1 MADEG
6 QNNFLVWDENNANI
20 LPQEEYVID
29 TDRINGFK
37 AGLARSIA
45 FNKVLKQASTMAS
58 AMGELIKR
66 RELIADDSDVQAL
79 ADALENTLV
88 TDGANKSLSN
98 LDEVGEARF
107 EGKADTS
114 LDNLDEFGKA
124 KFINYPYFCVS
135 SGNINPTTGKAD
147 LLDTSPYI
155 ELFNAGTY
163 PFTVP
168 EDADY
173 DIELCGGGGGGSYVD
188 GGRDQYGDTAR
199 AWHHVWAGGSGAYW
213 KGTIHLT
220 AGNYNLVVG
229 GGGLYNNYFN
239 SGGTGGST
247 YIEDS
252 AGEKL
257 VIAGG
262 AIGGLPEGGSWY
274 LTRTKGVV
282 TVNAVSQIVT
292 TDISKDGIDGINRG
306 VAHDVLPSD
315 YYTGTP
321 SVVDDKV
328 TGYGAGGAYGQN
340 GIGGFIKVKSE
351 ASNNLNFKVGGNYPD
366 LIGYT
371 ASGEKVLSS
380 GVQSIRVTQTAWRPL
395 IGTPSDSVV
404 GDYTISGVG
413 GEYSDANNVA
423 YYWRAFT
430 PQPTATRS
438 DWTNYLGGNNV
449 TPAGV
454 IVTNTN
460 GLFATGT
467 YRFNIGTGYWNGS
480 VQNGRCFAV
489 LGIREDGTQVELV
502 RTDDITNANPTNV
515 LTVPVNVVEQFKSFY
530 IRRDQNWAGTYC
542 NLGNCQIYIRDDVN
556 GRTYFEEENRYIA
569 INNNQGQ
576 LIRDYLTTSV
586 NPATQTET
594 FTMPVMAHG
603 LEFITNTQDY
613 YMAWS
618 FPQQIYTLAT
628 DGVPYYAFNNNTGTS
643 QNWYIIDRDPTPENP
658 FYLYFKFAKPTK
670 VSKVNIWN
678 ANIEPRNFKEGEI
691 QFSNDQVTW
700 DTLYTFTDF
709 PNVTGSAG
717 SFDIETD
724 NFYTYFRLKMTS
736 NYGATAPSIETGVAI
751 GEISFEGESLR
762 NTLSTPYVWQN
773 DGVRPSIT
781 QITTD
786 GKTWQPYNGIIVGW
800 THLKD
805 GAMNAYQTWEY
816 GRNGVTNAYRYESDW
831 FDAKNDTTFTLQHNF
846 NISPT
851 KQHIIVLAQLK
862 TKVGNLEAGTIGVF
876 GTDIINPASVN
887 GYSVQATATTTQLML
902 PNGGNLTWCTPTTAL
917 AYDDVSLKVIVLG
930 GNP

>member
-114 LDNLDEFGKA
+114 LDNLDELGKA

-135 SGNINPTTGKAD
+135 SGNIDSTTGKAD

-173 DIELCGGGGGGSYVD
+173 DIELCGGGGGGSNVD
-188 GGRDQYGDTAR
+188 GGKDQYGDTAW
-199 AWHHVWAGGSGAYW
+199 AWHYVWCGGSGAYF
-213 KGTIHLT
+213 KGQVRLT
-220 AGNYNLVVG
+220 AGQYNLVVG
-229 GGGLYNNYFN
+229 GGGIYNQYFDT
-239 SGGTGGST
+239 GGTGGDT
-247 YIEDS
+247 YIEN
-252 AGEKL
+252 AQGVKM

-262 AIGGLPEGGSWY
+262 ATGGRPQGGSWSIG
-274 LTRTKGVV
+274 RGKGIL
-282 TVNAVSQIVT
+282 NIPDASIVIT
-292 TDISKDGIDGINRG
+292 TDIAKDGLDGINRG
-306 VAHDVLPSD
+306 AQKDSFPPN
-315 YYTGTP
+315 YYIGTP
-321 SVVDDKV
+321 SVVDNKT
-328 TGYGAGGAYGQN
+328 TGYGAGGAVGQN
-340 GIGGFIKVKSE
+340 GVGGFIKIKSE
-351 ASNNLNFKVGGNYPD
+351 ASNNLNFKVGGDYPN

-371 ASGEKVLSS
+371 ASGERVTSN
-380 GVQSIRVTQTAWRPL
+380 GVQSIRVTQTVWRPL
-395 IGTPSDSVV
+395 IGTPTAYVV
-404 GDYTISGVG
+404 GNYTISGVG

-423 YYWRAFT
+423 NYWKAFV
-430 PQPTATRS
+430 PQTNRL
-438 DWTNYLGGNNV
+438 DWANCLCGNNV
-449 TPAGV
+449 YPAGV

-460 GLFATGT
+460 GLFDIGT
-467 YRFNIGTGYWNGS
+467 YRFNIGTGYWGSS
-480 VQNGRCFAV
+480 VQNGRCFAII
-489 LGIREDGTQVELV
+489 GIREDGTQVEV
-502 RTDDITNANPTNV
+502 GRDDETINSNPSNFRTPSIYIK
-515 LTVPVNVVEQFKSFY
+515 EQFKSFY

-542 NLGNCQIYIRDDVN
+542 NLGNCQIYIQDDVN
-556 GRTYFEEENRYIA
+556 GSVYFEEENKYVA
-569 INNNQGQ
+569 INNNQGE
-576 LIRDYLTTSV
+576 LIKGYSVRSTDVLTLT
-586 NPATQTET
+586 NT
-594 FTMPVMAHG
+594 FTMPVMTA
-603 LEFITNTQDY
+603 NSQWQDATQTGY
-613 YMAWS
+613 FMCWS
-618 FPQQIYTLAT
+618 FPQQIYAT
-628 DGVPYYAFNNNTGTS
+628 GVDGNPSFAFNNNTATS
-643 QNWYIIDRDPTPENP
+643 NNWYIITSDPTPENP
-658 FYLYFKFAKPTK
+658 FYLYFKFAKPTR
-670 VSKVNIWN
+670 VTSVEINN
-678 ANIEPRNFKEGEI
+678 TVTNPRNWKDGEI

-700 DTLYTFTDF
+700 DTLYTITDR
-709 PNVTGSAG
+709 PNVAG
-717 SFDIETD
+717 AVYTYNLENN
-724 NFYTYFRLKMTS
+724 NFYEYFRLKITS
-736 NYGATAPSIETGVAI
+736 NYGATAPSIGTGVSVPRIVFA
-751 GEISFEGESLR
+751 GEE
-762 NTLSTPYVWQN
+762 LSIIPQLPFVWQN
-773 DGVRPSIT
+773 NSIRPS
-781 QITTD
+781 QALITTD
-786 GKTWQPYNGIIVGW
+786 GKTWQPYDGIIVGW

-805 GAMNAYQTWEY
+805 GAINSYQTWEY

-831 FDAKNDTTFTLQHNF
+831 FDAKKDTTFTLQHNF

-876 GTDIINPASVN
+876 GTDIISQGAVN

-917 AYDDVSLKVIVLG
+917 AYDNVSLKVIVLG

>member
-20 LPQEEYVID
+20 LPQEEYAID

-114 LDNLDEFGKA
+114 LDNLDELGKA

-135 SGNINPTTGKAD
+135 SGNTNPTTGKAD

-163 PFTVP
+163 PFTVL
-168 EDADY
+168 EDTDY

-188 GGRDQYGDTAR
+188 GGKDQYGDTAW
-199 AWHHVWAGGSGAYW
+199 AWHYVWCGGSGAYF
-213 KGTIHLT
+213 KGQLHLT
-220 AGNYNLVVG
+220 AGQYNLVVG
-229 GGGLYNNYFN
+229 GGGIYNQYFDT
-239 SGGTGGST
+239 GGTGGDT
-247 YIEDS
+247 YIEN
-252 AGEKL
+252 AQGVKM

-262 AIGGLPEGGSWY
+262 ATGGRPQGGTWSIA
-274 LTRTKGVV
+274 RPKGVL
-282 TVNAVSQIVT
+282 NIPDESIVIK
-292 TDISKDGIDGINRG
+292 TDIATDGLDGINRG
-306 VAHDVLPSD
+306 AQKDGAPPNYNV
-315 YYTGTP
+315 GTP
-321 SVVDDKV
+321 SVVDSKI
-328 TGYGAGGAYGQN
+328 TGYGAGGAMGQN
-340 GIGGFIKVKSE
+340 GIGGFIKIKSE
-351 ASNNLNFKVGGNYPD
+351 ASNNLNFKVGGDYPD

-371 ASGEKVLSS
+371 ASGEKVISS
-380 GVQSIRVTQTAWRPL
+380 GVQSVRVTQTAWRPL
-395 IGTPSDSVV
+395 IGTPSDYVV

-413 GEYSDANNVA
+413 GEFSDANNVA
-423 YYWRAFT
+423 NYWKAFV
-430 PQPTATRS
+430 PQTTCL
-438 DWTNYLGGNNV
+438 DWASYLGGNNV

-467 YRFNIGTGYWNGS
+467 YRFNIGTGFWAGS
-480 VQNGRCFAV
+480 AQNGRCYAV
-489 LGIREDGTQVELV
+489 LGIREDGSQVELI
-502 RTDDITNANPTNV
+502 RMDDITNANPANA
-515 LTVPVNVVEQFKSFY
+515 LTIPVDVVEQFKSFY
-530 IRRDQNWAGTYC
+530 IRKDQNWAGTYC
-542 NLGNCQIYIRDDVN
+542 NLGNCQIYIRDDIN
-556 GRTYFEEENRYIA
+556 GRTYFEEENNYIA

-576 LIRDYLTTSV
+576 LIKDYLTTSV
-586 NPATQTET
+586 DPSTQTET

-603 LEFITNTQDY
+603 LEFVNNTQDY

-628 DGVPYYAFNNNTGTS
+628 DGVPYYAFNNNTGYS
-643 QNWYIIDRDPTPENP
+643 QNWYYTLSDPTPENP

-678 ANIEPRNFKEGEI
+678 VNINPRNFKEGEI

-700 DTLYTFTDF
+700 DTLYTFTNF
-709 PNVTGSAG
+709 PNVAG
-717 SFDIETD
+717 LAGAFNIETD

-736 NYGATAPSIETGVAI
+736 NYGSTAPSIGTGVAI
-751 GEISFEGESLR
+751 GEISFEGVSLR

-773 DGVRPSIT
+773 DGVRPSIV

-805 GAMNAYQTWEY
+805 GAMNSYSTWEY

-831 FDAKNDTTFTLQHNF
+831 FNAVNNTTFTLQHNF

-862 TKVGNLEAGTIGVF
+862 ADTGTLKAGTIGIF
-876 GTDIINPASVN
+876 GTDIINTGSVN

-917 AYDDVSLKVIVLG
+917 AYTAVSLKVIVLG